1 MKKRIVS
8 FLLALVMAVSL
19 LPVSAFAANGA
30 YTVAEDTT
38 AQQGEDNSKVTVY
51 FSLSD
56 NGKYKTGTSGKT
68 LAYVPV
74 TVEYFDL
81 DDYGL
86 GQYTRADAG
95 EQPTVLHLFIKMLEQ
110 EYLNGGKLTADSDA
124 LTVSGAAGSMFMTKF
139 WGHDQ
144 NLTYYVNHVYPIMSG
159 NTGATADWIILKDG
173 DVVDVAMFDD
183 WSFWSDAYAGF
194 QYFMDGDAPT
204 HSYTA
209 TAGEAKTITC
219 KTAQTNMMSPSGT
232 QYNVCGTQT
241 VYYGKT
247 LFASDAQSVTTDSS
261 GAASITFPEA
271 GDWYVWANGAKGKST
286 NNVVSSPAYAAVTV
300 EAGGVTTPKLTL
312 TTDKESVIWN
322 EKVTVTATN
331 EKGEPVVCNWTVND
345 PSVMPYS
352 AKNPWD
358 GQSSIA
364 IKGTEVKNALVLTA
378 TSVDDP
384 TLQGELQFNV
394 LPLAEVYAVFGDG
407 TKQPLT
413 MKAETRA
420 VGNGTFNVIEIPAAV
435 DHILV
440 RPAKGYTIIDNSG
453 PATGTT
459 LWTPEYDS
467 EGFCA
472 VTRAQGDL
480 SKTTFAPERVLF
492 TRGIL
497 PKYPESDWFCNRI
510 QVEKKNVFLAWEQDT
525 DSPIQEV
532 KVENATLYTPVQTA
546 QNRFSMILDRNAE
559 TASFLFNTEAKK
571 VYLTDEQYKAE
582 GAALEQKDGFYV
594 LPVNASE
601 LEASGLH
608 SRRMEKTYYVL
619 AESTTGRKL
628 RFNVTVYQRDNA
640 MDTPTAVEEYLCLA
654 SQYTNNANNATGTYG
669 TMPERALAGFP
680 QSGTGMNM
688 LVSLGNFGGYIIY
701 RFDQLIT
708 NDPNHPYGVDF
719 VVRGNNYGTNDF
731 SFYEPAN
738 VLVSQDGKTW
748 YTLAGSDHYSNH
760 AYWDYTITYTKSTGT
775 STVYGGAS
783 GTAADWTDS
792 MGYSG
797 TSYLYPNKAL
807 YPLFPWTAENDTSIT
822 VTGTLLGGKGTT
834 RNEIFDVAV
843 PKWGYADT
851 CYNGLNPYTGA
862 EGGEVFDLDWAVDEN
877 GQPVKLDWVKYVKVQ
892 TASNVDGGGIGEKST
907 EVSAI
912 YKTDA
917 AAAPVGVTAA
927 PASIS
932 INGQKLAL
940 KDGVDVY
947 SAVADTAVEV
957 AVDAPEGANVYI
969 NDVYGKSAKFD
980 SLNHR
985 MVRVVVQ
992 EDEKEPV
999 IYYVN
1004 LKTQAQADEDAVAD
1018 VIAKIDAIGTVTLD
1032 SKSAIDEARKAYDKL
1047 AAEQQAKVS
1056 NYAALTAAETT
1067 YAKLVQDKADQDA
1080 ADAVIAKI
1088 NAIGT
1093 VTLKSKKAIDAA
1105 RKAYDKLTAAQQAK
1119 VSNYATLTA
1128 AEAAYAKLVTDKAD
1142 QDAADAVIAK
1152 INAIGVVSRAAK
1164 SRIDA
1169 ARKAYD
1175 GLTDAQKALVP
1186 ASVVK
1191 TLTDA
1196 ETAYSNLPPRH
1207 SSDDTADNTK
1217 PAQSSRTGDAG
1228 IAIYAAISLLSVTG
1242 GAWVIGKRRKH

>member
-1 MKKRIVS
+1 MKKRILS
-8 FLLALVMAVSL
+8 LLLALVMVLSL
-19 LPVSAFAANGA
+19 IPTLAFAA
-30 YTVAEDTT
+30 
-38 AQQGEDNSKVTVY
+38 GEDYSKVTVY

-56 NGKYKTGTSGKT
+56 NGKYKNGTSGKT

-86 GQYTRADAG
+86 GKYTRADAG

-110 EYLNGGKLTADSDA
+110 EYLNSGKLTVGGDA
-124 LTVSGAAGSMFMTKF
+124 LTVSGGAGSMYMTQF

-159 NTGATADWIILKDG
+159 STGATADWIILKDG

-209 TAGEAKTITC
+209 TAGEAKVITC

-247 LFASDAQSVTTDSS
+247 LFAGDAKSVTTDSN

-286 NNVVSSPAYAAVTV
+286 TNVVSSPAYAAVTV
-300 EAGGVTTPKLTL
+300 EAGGGVTAPKLTL
-312 TTDKESVIWN
+312 TMDKESVVWSQ
-322 EKVTVTATN
+322 KVAVTATN
-331 EKGEPVVCNWTVND
+331 EKDEPVVCNWKVSD
-345 PSVMPYS
+345 PSVTLYS
-352 AKNPWD
+352 AKYSWD
-358 GQSSIA
+358 EQTSIS
-364 IKGTEVKNALVLTA
+364 IKGTEVKNGIVLTA

-384 TLQGELQFNV
+384 TLQAELRFDV

-420 VGNGTFNVIEIPAAV
+420 VGNGTFNVIEIPADA
-435 DHILV
+435 DHIIV
-440 RPAKGYTIIDNSG
+440 RPAAGFDISDGSG
-453 PATGTT
+453 PNTNTPQ
-459 LWTPEYDS
+459 WTPEYDS
-467 EGFCA
+467 EGYCA
-472 VTRAQGDL
+472 VTRAEGDL
-480 SKTTFAPERVLF
+480 EKTTYAPERITFNRAV
-492 TRGIL
+492 L
-497 PKYPESDWFCNRI
+497 PKYPAAVWFCSRI
-510 QVEKKNVFLAWEQDT
+510 NVAKNAIYLAWELST
-525 DSPIQEV
+525 DNPIQEI
-532 KVENATLYTPVQTA
+532 KATLYTPVRLTQSSF
-546 QNRFSMILDRNAE
+546 RMLLDRNAE
-559 TASFLFNTEAKK
+559 TAAFLFATDAEK
-571 VYLTDEQYKAE
+571 VYLTDEQYKTE
-582 GAALEQKDGFYV
+582 GATLEQKDGFYV
-594 LPVNASE
+594 LPVKASDLEPNAK
-601 LEASGLH
+601 LPNL
-608 SRRMEKTYYVL
+608 MEKTYYVV
-619 AESTTGRKL
+619 AESATGRKL
-628 RFNVTVYQRDNA
+628 RINVKVNQRDNA

-654 SQYTNNANNATGTYG
+654 SQYTDNANSVTGLYG
-669 TMPERALAGFP
+669 TMPERTLAGYP
-680 QSGTGMNM
+680 QSGTGMGM
-688 LVSLGNFGGYIIY
+688 IVSLGNFGGYITY

-822 VTGTLLGGKGTT
+822 VTGTLLGGEGTT
-834 RNEIFDVAV
+834 REEIFDVAT

-892 TASNVDGGGIGEKST
+892 TASNVDGGSIGEKST

-992 EDEKEPV
+992 EGEKEPV

-1018 VIAKIDAIGTVTLD
+1018 VIAKIDAIGKVTKD
-1032 SKSAIDEARKAYDKL
+1032 SGSDIK
-1047 AAEQQAKVS
+1047 
-1056 NYAALTAAETT
+1056 
-1067 YAKLVQDKADQDA
+1067 
-1080 ADAVIAKI
+1080 
-1088 NAIGT
+1088 
-1093 VTLKSKKAIDAA
+1093 AA
-1105 RKAYDKLTAAQQAK
+1105 RKAYDAL
-1119 VSNYATLTA
+1119 S
-1128 AEAAYAKLVTDKAD
+1128 
-1142 QDAADAVIAK
+1142 
-1152 INAIGVVSRAAK
+1152 
-1164 SRIDA
+1164 
-1169 ARKAYD
+1169 
-1175 GLTDAQKALVP
+1175 DAQKELVTNYQ
-1186 ASVVK
+1186 
-1191 TLTDA
+1191 TLLDA
-1196 ETAYSNLPPRH
+1196 EKSYKKLTRPTGG
-1207 SSDDTADNTK
+1207 SSSSSTTDDKKNDGKDVKSGN
-1217 PAQSSRTGDAG
+1217 TGDAG
-1228 IAIYAAISLLSVTG
+1228 ITLYLGMGLVAVMAGAVIVTR
-1242 GAWVIGKRRKH
+1242 KRKEN

>member
-1 MKKRIVS
+1 M
-8 FLLALVMAVSL
+8 
-19 LPVSAFAANGA
+19 
-30 YTVAEDTT
+30 
-38 AQQGEDNSKVTVY
+38 
-51 FSLSD
+51 
-56 NGKYKTGTSGKT
+56 
-68 LAYVPV
+68 
-74 TVEYFDL
+74 
-81 DDYGL
+81 
-86 GQYTRADAG
+86 
-95 EQPTVLHLFIKMLEQ
+95 
-110 EYLNGGKLTADSDA
+110 
-124 LTVSGAAGSMFMTKF
+124 
-139 WGHDQ
+139 
-144 NLTYYVNHVYPIMSG
+144 
-159 NTGATADWIILKDG
+159 
-173 DVVDVAMFDD
+173 
-183 WSFWSDAYAGF
+183 
-194 QYFMDGDAPT
+194 
-204 HSYTA
+204 
-209 TAGEAKTITC
+209 
-219 KTAQTNMMSPSGT
+219 
-232 QYNVCGTQT
+232 
-241 VYYGKT
+241 
-247 LFASDAQSVTTDSS
+247 
-261 GAASITFPEA
+261 
-271 GDWYVWANGAKGKST
+271 
-286 NNVVSSPAYAAVTV
+286 
-300 EAGGVTTPKLTL
+300 
-312 TTDKESVIWN
+312 
-322 EKVTVTATN
+322 
-331 EKGEPVVCNWTVND
+331 
-345 PSVMPYS
+345 
-352 AKNPWD
+352 
-358 GQSSIA
+358 
-364 IKGTEVKNALVLTA
+364 
-378 TSVDDP
+378 
-384 TLQGELQFNV
+384 
-394 LPLAEVYAVFGDG
+394 
-407 TKQPLT
+407 
-413 MKAETRA
+413 
-420 VGNGTFNVIEIPAAV
+420 
-435 DHILV
+435 
-440 RPAKGYTIIDNSG
+440 
-453 PATGTT
+453 
-459 LWTPEYDS
+459 
-467 EGFCA
+467 
-472 VTRAQGDL
+472 
-480 SKTTFAPERVLF
+480 
-492 TRGIL
+492 
-497 PKYPESDWFCNRI
+497 
-510 QVEKKNVFLAWEQDT
+510 AWEQDT

-546 QNRFSMILDRNAE
+546 QNSFSMILDRNAE

-669 TMPERALAGFP
+669 TMPERTLAGFP

-688 LVSLGNFGGYIIY
+688 LVSLGNFGGYIIN

-719 VVRGNNYGTNDF
+719 VVRGNNYGTNHF
-731 SFYEPAN
+731 GFYEPAN

-992 EDEKEPV
+992 EGEKEPV

-1018 VIAKIDAIGTVTLD
+1018 VIAKIVGDGEVTKD
-1032 SKSAIDEARKAYDKL
+1032 SGSSIK
-1047 AAEQQAKVS
+1047 
-1056 NYAALTAAETT
+1056 
-1067 YAKLVQDKADQDA
+1067 
-1080 ADAVIAKI
+1080 
-1088 NAIGT
+1088 
-1093 VTLKSKKAIDAA
+1093 AA
-1105 RKAYDKLTAAQQAK
+1105 RKAYDAL
-1119 VSNYATLTA
+1119 S
-1128 AEAAYAKLVTDKAD
+1128 
-1142 QDAADAVIAK
+1142 
-1152 INAIGVVSRAAK
+1152 
-1164 SRIDA
+1164 
-1169 ARKAYD
+1169 
-1175 GLTDAQKALVP
+1175 DAQKELVTNYQ
-1186 ASVVK
+1186 
-1191 TLTDA
+1191 TLLDA
-1196 ETAYSNLPPRH
+1196 EKSYKKLTRPTGG
-1207 SSDDTADNTK
+1207 SSSSSTTDDKKNDGKDVKSGN
-1217 PAQSSRTGDAG
+1217 TGDAG
-1228 IAIYAAISLLSVTG
+1228 ITLYLGMGLVAVMAGAVIVTR
-1242 GAWVIGKRRKH
+1242 KRKEN